1 MMKLFVVNKQDW
13 VSKRRISG
21 AIFVIVG
28 LAAFFSPEPLHA
40 ANCLYPDKKT
50 GSLPNY
56 SCLKPA
62 ERTLVDLR
70 KFRADITVAA
80 LRCNQR
86 SAYNALVTRH
96 EQELVHHGKGLG
108 AMFRRLHGAAATGEM
123 NRYVTH
129 LTNRASINSLGIR
142 NYCHSMS
149 RVFTEA
155 LKAPLRGLMAYVGRN
170 QLAKATNYKPGR
182 LAAPT
187 TGFSKRKVNISR

>member
-1 MMKLFVVNKQDW
+1 M
-13 VSKRRISG
+13 SKRRLSG
-21 AIFVIVG
+21 ALFAVAG
-28 LAAFFSPEPLHA
+28 LAAFFSPEPSHA
-40 ANCLYPDKKT
+40 ANCLYPDKKNGT
-50 GSLPNY
+50 LPNY

-62 ERTLVDLR
+62 ERTLIDLR

-80 LRCNQR
+80 LRCNQQ

-149 RVFTEA
+149 RIFAEA

-170 QLAKATNYKPGR
+170 QFAKATTQKPGR

-187 TGFSKRKVNISR
+187 TGFSKSSVKISR